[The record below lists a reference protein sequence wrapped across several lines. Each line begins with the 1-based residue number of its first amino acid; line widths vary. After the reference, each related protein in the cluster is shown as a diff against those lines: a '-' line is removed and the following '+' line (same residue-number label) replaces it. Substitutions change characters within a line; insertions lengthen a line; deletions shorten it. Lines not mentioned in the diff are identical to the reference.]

1 MSFNHEPSGKRLII
15 VSPKEMIKQAEAV
28 VNGLLV
34 TPEASKREVAV
45 VELDRAT
52 PPLWCRF

>member
-1 MSFNHEPSGKRLII
+1 MAAGSGCPDAGVEGVNNVSFNHEPSGKRLII

-34 TPEASKREVAV
+34 TLKPE
-45 VELDRAT
+45 T
-52 PPLWCRF
+52 